1 MRFCWVWRLGIIFSL
16 ARLGTELPQ
25 YASKAQGLVNSATAK
40 LAALG
45 VGPEQIKQAAG
56 SLNLGKL
63 AGVIGALLS
72 SVAGL
77 ASNFV
82 FLLALLLFL
91 SVETGGAG
99 DRMASIAADRPRISE
114 ALGHFA
120 WGTRQ
125 YLLVTT
131 VFGAIVAVLDTV
143 ALALLGIPLA
153 VTWGLLSFITN
164 YIPNIGFILG
174 VIPPALLGLLTGGPK
189 LMVIVIV
196 VYCVLNT
203 VIQSVIQPRFI
214 GDAVGL
220 SVTVT
225 FVVLFFWAWLLGPL
239 GAILAIP
246 ITLLCKALL
255 VDIDPQAR
263 VGRRAVAGLGEGA
276 RPGRT
281 SAGEE
286 APSSPARP
294 SCRPGRRHGRSDRRA
309 VGPRGAGRAV
319 GRTGAIGSS
328 TGPARRY
335 PVVDR
340 PCSSRPSATQLLAS
354 ARPATGKPRISPGTK
369 TESRRSAGRSQLS
382 SLTTQ
387 TRSYA
392 VAWRAANLNSSCA
405 ASPSYSR
412 SSGPSRYSRRSLWPP
427 AICRRNTGATT
438 SSKSSSSISPTASK
452 PIVPGGM
459 SNICLNTVSGPR
471 VCSGW
476 SSGGGRTSVVRPRSA
491 VIVARPRHHR
501 LIREG

>member
-1 MRFCWVWRLGIIFSL
+1 MTTPVPEPGVVGAVPTPLANGAGPRRGALPRALVILIGAAAVVVVVAGIQATAWLIGPAFMALIVVIAVAPVHGWLRRHGWPGWATTLVLILLVYGILLGLALGIIFSL
-16 ARLGTELPQ
+16 ARLATELPQ
-25 YASKAQGLVNSATAK
+25 YASKANGLVNSATAK

-45 VGPEQIKQAAG
+45 VGPEQLQQAAS

-99 DRMASIAADRPRISE
+99 DRIASIAADRPRVAE

-131 VFGAIVAVLDTV
+131 VFGFIVAVLDTI
-143 ALALLGIPLA
+143 ALAILGIPLA

-174 VIPPALLGLLTGGPK
+174 VIPPALLGLLTGGPT

-263 VGRRAVAGLGEGA
+263 WADALLRD
-276 RPGRT
+276 
-281 SAGEE
+281 SAKEPDPA
-286 APSSPARP
+286 AP
-294 SCRPGRRHGRSDRRA
+294 
-309 VGPRGAGRAV
+309 
-319 GRTGAIGSS
+319 T
-328 TGPARRY
+328 
-335 PVVDR
+335 PV
-340 PCSSRPSATQLLAS
+340 
-354 ARPATGKPRISPGTK
+354 KK
-369 TESRRSAGRSQLS
+369 SRRRRRDHRADPVDGSDGQ
-382 SLTTQ
+382 TTEQ
-387 TRSYA
+387 P
-392 VAWRAANLNSSCA
+392 VRAT
-405 ASPSYSR
+405 PD
-412 SSGPSRYSRRSLWPP
+412 
-427 AICRRNTGATT
+427 
-438 SSKSSSSISPTASK
+438 
-452 PIVPGGM
+452 VP
-459 SNICLNTVSGPR
+459 
-471 VCSGW
+471 
-476 SSGGGRTSVVRPRSA
+476 
-491 VIVARPRHHR
+491 
-501 LIREG
+501 

>member
-1 MRFCWVWRLGIIFSL
+1 MSTPVPGSGVVGAVSTPVANGAGPRRGPLPRALVILIGAAAAVVVVAGVQATAWLIGPAFMALIVVIAVAPVQGWLLRRGWPGWATTLVVVLLVYAILLGLALGIIVSL

-25 YASKAQGLVNSATAK
+25 YASKAQGLVDSATAK

-99 DRMASIAADRPRISE
+99 DRVASIAADRPQIAE

-263 VGRRAVAGLGEGA
+263 WADALLRASAKEPDPAEPPPVKKPRRRRGGHRADPVDGTDGQVAEQ
-276 RPGRT
+276 
-281 SAGEE
+281 S
-286 APSSPARP
+286 
-294 SCRPGRRHGRSDRRA
+294 
-309 VGPRGAGRAV
+309 VRGA
-319 GRTGAIGSS
+319 
-328 TGPARRY
+328 P
-335 PVVDR
+335 
-340 PCSSRPSATQLLAS
+340 
-354 ARPATGKPRISPGTK
+354 
-369 TESRRSAGRSQLS
+369 E
-382 SLTTQ
+382 
-387 TRSYA
+387 
-392 VAWRAANLNSSCA
+392 
-405 ASPSYSR
+405 
-412 SSGPSRYSRRSLWPP
+412 
-427 AICRRNTGATT
+427 
-438 SSKSSSSISPTASK
+438 
-452 PIVPGGM
+452 VP
-459 SNICLNTVSGPR
+459 
-471 VCSGW
+471 
-476 SSGGGRTSVVRPRSA
+476 
-491 VIVARPRHHR
+491 
-501 LIREG
+501 